1 MKYILLGFLF
11 LLTTSLFAKTKLL
24 LIGGGSRP
32 EQAMKEF
39 VQLARGSESYILV
52 IPWAS
57 ETIESAEK
65 IKLEFTTHG
74 AKKIE
79 IIPHDLSL
87 EDLNRLQLKLKS
99 CTGIFFTGGNQNSLM
114 ASIKKF
120 NLADILRARFRQG
133 TIMGGTSAG
142 TAIMSDP
149 MLNGEANLAVIDGA
163 QVGLTQ
169 GLGLLPPTIIVDQ
182 HFIVRGRFNRLAGLI
197 LDGKGEMG
205 LAIDENTS
213 LLVIENK
220 ARVIGP
226 SQVLIFTKS
235 EKNSLNIRVQVP
247 GTEFQI

>member
-1 MKYILLGFLF
+1 MKFIFNLALLLPLISFGQ
-11 LLTTSLFAKTKLL
+11 TKLL

-32 EQAMKEF
+32 EQAMREF
-39 VQLARGSESYILV
+39 VQLAQGTQSHILI

-57 ETIESAEK
+57 QTLESAEK
-65 IKLEFTTHG
+65 IKLELATHG

-79 IIPHDLSL
+79 IIPHELSPADLIQL
-87 EDLNRLQLKLKS
+87 QEKIRLS
-99 CTGIFFTGGNQNSLM
+99 TGIFFTGGNQNSLM

-120 NLADILRARFRQG
+120 QLIDLIKNKFKQG
-133 TIMGGTSAG
+133 MMIGGTSAG

-169 GLGLLPPTIIVDQ
+169 GLGLLPKSIIVDQ

-197 LDGKGEMG
+197 LDQKAQMG

-213 LLVIENK
+213 LLIINNK
-220 ARVIGP
+220 AKVIGP
-226 SQVLIFTKS
+226 TQVLLFTKS
-235 EKNSLNIRVQVP
+235 AEDTLEIKVKAPLS
-247 GTEFQI
+247 EFQL

>member
-1 MKYILLGFLF
+1 MKLIFSLTLLLP
-11 LLTTSLFAKTKLL
+11 LISFAQTKLL

-39 VQLARGSESYILV
+39 VLHAQGTQSYILI

-57 ETIESAEK
+57 ETLDSAEK
-65 IKLEFTTHG
+65 IKLEFASHG

-79 IIPHDLSL
+79 IIPHELSPADLIQL
-87 EDLNRLQLKLKS
+87 QEKIRLS
-99 CTGIFFTGGNQNSLM
+99 TGIFFTGGNQNSLM

-120 NLADILRARFRQG
+120 QLTDLIKNKFQQG
-133 TIMGGTSAG
+133 AMMGGTSAG

-169 GLGLLPPTIIVDQ
+169 GLGLLPKSIIVDQ

-197 LDGKGEMG
+197 LDQKAHMG

-213 LLVIENK
+213 LLIINNK
-220 ARVIGP
+220 AKVIGP
-226 SQVLIFTKS
+226 TQVLLFTKS
-235 EKNSLNIRVQVP
+235 TEDTLQIMIKAPHS
-247 GTEFQI
+247 EFQL

>member
-1 MKYILLGFLF
+1 MKFIFSLALLLPLISFGQ
-11 LLTTSLFAKTKLL
+11 TKLL

-32 EQAMKEF
+32 EQAMREF
-39 VQLARGSESYILV
+39 VQLAQGTQSHILI

-57 ETIESAEK
+57 QTLESAEK
-65 IKLEFTTHG
+65 IKLELANHG

-79 IIPHDLSL
+79 IIPHELSPADLIQL
-87 EDLNRLQLKLKS
+87 QEKIRLS
-99 CTGIFFTGGNQNSLM
+99 TGIFFTGGNQNSLM

-120 NLADILRARFRQG
+120 QLIDLIKNKFQQG
-133 TIMGGTSAG
+133 TMIGGTSAG

-169 GLGLLPPTIIVDQ
+169 GLGLLPKSIIVDQ

-197 LDGKGEMG
+197 LDQKAQMG

-213 LLVIENK
+213 LLIINNK
-220 ARVIGP
+220 AKVIGP
-226 SQVLIFTKS
+226 TQVLLFTKS
-235 EKNSLNIRVQVP
+235 AEDTLEIKVKAPLS
-247 GTEFQI
+247 EFQL

>member
-1 MKYILLGFLF
+1 MKFIFLIA
-11 LLTTSLFAKTKLL
+11 LIISTNLFAKTKLL

-39 VQLARGSESYILV
+39 VQLAKGNESYILV

-57 ETIESAEK
+57 ESLESAEK
-65 IKLEFTTHG
+65 IKLEFASHG
-74 AKKIE
+74 AKKID
-79 IIPHDLSL
+79 IIPHDLSF
-87 EDLNRLQLKLKS
+87 EDLNQLQLKLKS
-99 CTGIFFTGGNQNSLM
+99 CTGIFFTGGNQNNLM

-120 NLADILRARFRQG
+120 NLTETFRAKFRQG
-133 TIMGGTSAG
+133 TMIGGTSAG

-149 MLNGEANLAVIDGA
+149 MLSGEANLAVIDGA

-169 GLGLLPPTIIVDQ
+169 GLGLLPPKIIVDQ

-197 LDGKGEMG
+197 LDGKGELG

-213 LLVIENK
+213 LLLIDNK

-235 EKNSLNIRVQVP
+235 DKNSLNVRVQVP

>member
-1 MKYILLGFLF
+1 MKFILLAT
-11 LLTTSLFAKTKLL
+11 LLLSTNLFARTKLL

-39 VQLARGSESYILV
+39 VHLARGGDSYILV

-79 IIPHDLSL
+79 IIPHDLTT
-87 EDLNRLQLKLKS
+87 EDLNQLQLKLKS

-114 ASIKKF
+114 SSIKKF
-120 NLADILRARFRQG
+120 NLTETFRTKFRQG

-169 GLGLLPPTIIVDQ
+169 GLGLLPSTIIVDQ

-213 LLVIENK
+213 LLLLDNK

-235 EKNSLNIRVQVP
+235 KKNSLNIRVQVP